1 LQRASELQHKEERHR
16 RKRGVM
22 ANQGAKK
29 RKEENEK
36 HMRMLWNLILI
47 CNAIYVVLR
56 LGVRYRSVSWKHG
69 LGLCVTSAAYKLVY
83 DQLAAMAKPSYDT
96 ITGELTDGGFDM
108 STGGLC
114 SYLHDILYITA
125 FVQIA
130 SILSDKFWFAY
141 LVIPIFA
148 FYKLWELLLYPFF
161 FQRAKDDVPMDEKER
176 KKMEK
181 MERKANRPKFA
192 RTRR

>member
-1 LQRASELQHKEERHR
+1 
-16 RKRGVM
+16 VM

-83 DQLAAMAKPSYDT
+83 DQLAAMAKASYDT

-148 FYKLWELLLYPFF
+148 LYKLWELLLYPFF